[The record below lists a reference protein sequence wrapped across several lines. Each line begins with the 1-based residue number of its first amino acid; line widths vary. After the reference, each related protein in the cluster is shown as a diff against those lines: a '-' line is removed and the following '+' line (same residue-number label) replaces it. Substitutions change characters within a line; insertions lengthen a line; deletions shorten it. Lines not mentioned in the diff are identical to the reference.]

1 MHLLCAIR
9 FYMCMFICPMQR
21 LNCTVAVT
29 VCISYRFPAE
39 LRGMKDTL
47 EFTAAFII
55 TAKVSG
61 DVATIVARAHSGT
74 RRKSPAEANSR
85 DKTLENLSRPKW
97 TEMKQASSTALVS
110 CAFIKARSLAL
121 Y

>member
-1 MHLLCAIR
+1 
-9 FYMCMFICPMQR
+9 MFICPTQR

-61 DVATIVARAHSGT
+61 DVVTIVARAHSGT
-74 RRKSPAEANSR
+74 TRMSPAEANSR

-97 TEMKQASSTALVS
+97 TEMKQASLPLLWFLV
-110 CAFIKARSLAL
+110 L

>member
-1 MHLLCAIR
+1 
-9 FYMCMFICPMQR
+9 MCMFICPMQR

-61 DVATIVARAHSGT
+61 DVVTIVACAYSGT
-74 RRKSPAEANSR
+74 RSPAEANSR

-97 TEMKQASSTALVS
+97 TEMKQASPPLLWFLV
-110 CAFIKARSLAL
+110 L